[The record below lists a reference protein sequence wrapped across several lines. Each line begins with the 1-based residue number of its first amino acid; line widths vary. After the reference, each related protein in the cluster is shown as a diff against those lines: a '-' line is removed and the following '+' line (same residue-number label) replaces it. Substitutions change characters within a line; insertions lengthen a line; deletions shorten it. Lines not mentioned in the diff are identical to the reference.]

1 MDLSSRQG
9 PIIQSK
15 YSIIMNKQTEQ
26 YFFDLLSSKLS
37 CDATESQLA
46 EISTMLKINPSLQ
59 FLYDQMIEPV
69 YCEKNAA
76 SKADQAY
83 ASHYVKMQLA
93 GMFDSA
99 NDQNFE
105 PEVEKPT
112 GFTKRKLAFIGI
124 AAGIFTIFFINY
136 SLRLDKS
143 VIKQTNNAFVNEVV
157 TKRGSKSSIKL
168 PDGTIVRLNTDS
180 RLTYL
185 NFTAGKNREVT
196 LIGEAYFDV
205 AHDSSRPFIIHTGKI
220 NIKVLG
226 TSFNVRNYP
235 QDKELETSLIKGKI
249 EVSLESRPEDII
261 TLKPT
266 EKLIIAKEQDELATA
281 TKVKSSIDNKVVLTS
296 ITYLR
301 HDSLVAETS
310 WLNDKMVFVNQPLD
324 KIAIELERKYAITIS
339 FKDEKVKKYR
349 YTGVF
354 ENVSLEKVFQLIKYS
369 KNINYKIDDKNIVI
383 E

>member
-1 MDLSSRQG
+1 
-9 PIIQSK
+9 
-15 YSIIMNKQTEQ
+15 MNKQTEQ
-26 YFFDLLSSKLS
+26 YFFDLLSLKLS
-37 CDATESQLA
+37 GDATESQLA
-46 EISTMLKINPSLQ
+46 EISTMLKVNPSLQ

-69 YCEKNAA
+69 YCEKEAA

-83 ASHYVKMQLA
+83 ATHYVKMQLA

-99 NDQNFE
+99 NNQNIE
-105 PEVEKPT
+105 PELEKPT
-112 GFTKRKLAFIGI
+112 GFSKRKLAFIGI

-143 VIKQTNNAFVNEVV
+143 VTKQTNNAFVNEVV

-324 KIAIELERKYAITIS
+324 KIAIELERKYAITVS

>member
-1 MDLSSRQG
+1 
-9 PIIQSK
+9 
-15 YSIIMNKQTEQ
+15 MNKQKEQ
-26 YFFDLLSSKLS
+26 YFFDLMSLKLS
-37 CDATESQLA
+37 GDATESQLA
-46 EISTMLKINPSLQ
+46 EISVMLKVNPSLQ

-69 YCEKNAA
+69 YCEKEAA

-83 ASHYVKMQLA
+83 ATHYVKMQLA
-93 GMFDSA
+93 GKFEA
-99 NDQNFE
+99 INDNFFE
-105 PEVEKPT
+105 SDLQQSPSFSKMK
-112 GFTKRKLAFIGI
+112 FALIGI
-124 AAGIFTIFFINY
+124 AACVFTIFFIDY

-143 VIKQTNNAFVNEVV
+143 VIKQSNNTFVNEIV

-168 PDGTIVRLNTDS
+168 PDGTMVRLNSDS

-185 NFTAGKNREVT
+185 NFTAGKTREVT
-196 LIGEAYFDV
+196 LIGEAFFDV
-205 AHDSSRPFIIHTGKI
+205 ASDSSRPFIIHTGKI

-249 EVSLESRPEDII
+249 EVSLKSRPEDII
-261 TLKPT
+261 ILRPT
-266 EKLIIAKEQDELATA
+266 EKLIIAKEQDELNAA
-281 TKVKSSIDNKVVLTS
+281 TKVRSSNDNKVILTS

-301 HDSLVAETS
+301 NDSLVAETS

-324 KIAIELERKYAITIS
+324 KIAIELERKYAINIF

>member
-1 MDLSSRQG
+1 
-9 PIIQSK
+9 
-15 YSIIMNKQTEQ
+15 MNKQTEQ
-26 YFFDLLSSKLS
+26 YFFALLSLKLS
-37 CDATESQLA
+37 GDATESQLA
-46 EISTMLKINPSLQ
+46 EISTILTANPSLQ
-59 FLYDQMIEPV
+59 YLYDQMIEPV
-69 YCEKNAA
+69 YCDKEAA

-83 ASHYVKMQLA
+83 ATHFVKMQLA
-93 GMFDSA
+93 GMFESS
-99 NDQNFE
+99 NDNIFE
-105 PEVEKPT
+105 PQVAKSSS
-112 GFTKRKLAFIGI
+112 FSKRKLALISI
-124 AAGIFTIFFINY
+124 AACVFTAFFINY

-143 VIKQTNNAFVNEVV
+143 VIKQNDNSFVNEVV

-185 NFTAGKNREVT
+185 TFAAGKTREVT
-196 LIGEAYFDV
+196 LVGEAYFDV

-249 EVSLESRPEDII
+249 EVSLKSRPEDII
-261 TLKPT
+261 ILKPT
-266 EKLIIAKEQDELATA
+266 EKLIIAKEQDELHTQA
-281 TKVKSSIDNKVVLTS
+281 KVTNSNDNKVVLTT

-310 WLNDKMVFVNQPLD
+310 WLNDKLVFVNQPLE
-324 KIAIELERKYAITIS
+324 KIAIELERKYAINIT
-339 FKDEKVKKYR
+339 FKEEKVKHYR

>member
-1 MDLSSRQG
+1 
-9 PIIQSK
+9 
-15 YSIIMNKQTEQ
+15 MNKQTEQ
-26 YFFDLLSSKLS
+26 YFFDLLSLKLS
-37 CDATESQLA
+37 GDATESQLA
-46 EISTMLKINPSLQ
+46 EISTMLKVNPSLQ

-69 YCEKNAA
+69 YCEKEAA

-83 ASHYVKMQLA
+83 ATHYVKMQLA

-99 NDQNFE
+99 NNQNLE
-105 PEVEKPT
+105 PELEKPT
-112 GFTKRKLAFIGI
+112 GFSKRKLAFIGI

-143 VIKQTNNAFVNEVV
+143 VTKQTNNAFVNEVV

-301 HDSLVAETS
+301 YDSLVAETS

-324 KIAIELERKYAITIS
+324 KIAIELERKYAITVS

>member
-1 MDLSSRQG
+1 
-9 PIIQSK
+9 
-15 YSIIMNKQTEQ
+15 MNKQTEQ
-26 YFFDLLSSKLS
+26 YFFDLLSLKLS
-37 CDATESQLA
+37 GDATESQLA
-46 EISTMLKINPSLQ
+46 EISTMLKANPSLQ

-69 YCEKNAA
+69 YCEKEAA

-83 ASHYVKMQLA
+83 ATHYVKMQLA

-99 NDQNFE
+99 NDQNLE
-105 PEVEKPT
+105 PELEKPT
-112 GFTKRKLAFIGI
+112 GFSKRKLAFIGI

-143 VIKQTNNAFVNEVV
+143 VTKQTNNAFVNEVV

-324 KIAIELERKYAITIS
+324 KIAIELERKYAITVS

>member
-1 MDLSSRQG
+1 
-9 PIIQSK
+9 
-15 YSIIMNKQTEQ
+15 MNKQTEQ
-26 YFFDLLSSKLS
+26 YFFDLLSLKLS
-37 CDATESQLA
+37 GDATESQLA

-69 YCEKNAA
+69 YCEKEAA

-83 ASHYVKMQLA
+83 ATHYVKMQLA

-99 NDQNFE
+99 NNQNLE
-105 PEVEKPT
+105 PELEKPT
-112 GFTKRKLAFIGI
+112 GFSKRKLAFIGI

-143 VIKQTNNAFVNEVV
+143 VTKQTNNAFVNEVV

-324 KIAIELERKYAITIS
+324 KIAIELERKYAITVS

>member
-1 MDLSSRQG
+1 
-9 PIIQSK
+9 
-15 YSIIMNKQTEQ
+15 MNKQTEQ
-26 YFFDLLSSKLS
+26 YFFDLLSLKLS
-37 CDATESQLA
+37 VDATESQLA
-46 EISTMLKINPSLQ
+46 EISTMLKVNPSLQ

-69 YCEKNAA
+69 YCEKEAA

-83 ASHYVKMQLA
+83 ATHYVKMQLA

-99 NDQNFE
+99 NNQNLE
-105 PEVEKPT
+105 PELEKPT
-112 GFTKRKLAFIGI
+112 GFSKRKLAFIGI

-143 VIKQTNNAFVNEVV
+143 VTKQTNNAFVNEVV

-324 KIAIELERKYAITIS
+324 KIAIELERKYAITVS

>member
-1 MDLSSRQG
+1 MH
-9 PIIQSK
+9 
-15 YSIIMNKQTEQ
+15 KQTEQ
-26 YFFDLLSSKLS
+26 YFFDLLSLKLS
-37 CDATESQLA
+37 GDATESQLA
-46 EISTMLKINPSLQ
+46 EISTILQANPSLQ

-69 YCEKNAA
+69 YCEKEAA
-76 SKADQAY
+76 SMADQAY

-99 NDQNFE
+99 NDNTIE
-105 PEVEKPT
+105 PSVERT
-112 GFTKRKLAFIGI
+112 SNFTKRKLAFIAI
-124 AAGIFTIFFINY
+124 AAGVFTIFFINY

-143 VIKQTNNAFVNEVV
+143 VTKQNGNSFVNEIV

-168 PDGTIVRLNTDS
+168 PDGTTVRLNTDS
-180 RLTYL
+180 RLTYIS
-185 NFTAGKNREVT
+185 FAAGKTREVT
-196 LIGEAYFDV
+196 LVGEAYFDV
-205 AHDSSRPFIIHTGKI
+205 AHDSSRPFIIHTGKV

-261 TLKPT
+261 ILKPT
-266 EKLIIAKEQDELATA
+266 EKLIIAKEEDELSVA
-281 TKVKSSIDNKVVLTS
+281 TKVSNSSDNKVVLTS
-296 ITYLR
+296 ITYMR
-301 HDSLVAETS
+301 QDSLVAETS
-310 WLNDKMVFVNQPLD
+310 WLNDKLVFVNQPLE
-324 KIAIELERKYAITIS
+324 KIALELERKYAINIT

-354 ENVSLEKVFQLIKYS
+354 ENVSLEKVFELIKYS
-369 KNINYKIDDKNIVI
+369 KNFNYKINDKNIVI

>member
-1 MDLSSRQG
+1 
-9 PIIQSK
+9 
-15 YSIIMNKQTEQ
+15 MNKQTEL
-26 YFFDLLSSKLS
+26 YFFDLLSLKLS
-37 CDATESQLA
+37 GDATESQLA
-46 EISTMLKINPSLQ
+46 EISNMLKINPSLQ
-59 FLYDQMIEPV
+59 FLYDQMIEPI
-69 YCEKNAA
+69 YCEKEAA

-83 ASHYVKMQLA
+83 ATHYVKMQLA

-99 NDQNFE
+99 NNQNLE
-105 PEVEKPT
+105 PELEKPT
-112 GFTKRKLAFIGI
+112 GFSKRKLAFIGI

-143 VIKQTNNAFVNEVV
+143 VTKQTNNAFVNEVV

-266 EKLIIAKEQDELATA
+266 EKLIIAKEQDELASA

-339 FKDEKVKKYR
+339 FKDEKVKKFR

>member
-1 MDLSSRQG
+1 
-9 PIIQSK
+9 
-15 YSIIMNKQTEQ
+15 MNKQTEQ
-26 YFFDLLSSKLS
+26 YFFDLLSLKLS
-37 CDATESQLA
+37 GDATESQLA
-46 EISTMLKINPSLQ
+46 EISTMLKVNPSLQ

-69 YCEKNAA
+69 YCEKEAA

-83 ASHYVKMQLA
+83 ATHYVKMQLA

-99 NDQNFE
+99 NNQNLE
-105 PEVEKPT
+105 PELEKPT
-112 GFTKRKLAFIGI
+112 GFSKRKLAFIGI

-143 VIKQTNNAFVNEVV
+143 VTKQTNNAFVNEVV

-168 PDGTIVRLNTDS
+168 ADGTIVRLNTDS

-205 AHDSSRPFIIHTGKI
+205 AHDSSRPFIIHTGKN

-324 KIAIELERKYAITIS
+324 KIAIELERKYAITVS

>member
-1 MDLSSRQG
+1 
-9 PIIQSK
+9 
-15 YSIIMNKQTEQ
+15 MNKQTEQ
-26 YFFDLLSSKLS
+26 YFFDLMSLKLS
-37 CDATESQLA
+37 GDATESQLA
-46 EISTMLKINPSLQ
+46 EISVMLKINPSLQ
-59 FLYDQMIEPV
+59 FLYDQLIEPV
-69 YCEKNAA
+69 YCEKEAA

-83 ASHYVKMQLA
+83 ATHYVKMQLA
-93 GMFDSA
+93 GKFESI
-99 NDQNFE
+99 NDNTFE
-105 PEVEKPT
+105 PEVEKSPS
-112 GFTKRKLAFIGI
+112 FSKRKFALIGI
-124 AAGIFTIFFINY
+124 AACVFTIFFIDY

-143 VIKQTNNAFVNEVV
+143 VIKQSNNTFVNEIV

-168 PDGTIVRLNTDS
+168 PDGTMVRLNSDS

-185 NFTAGKNREVT
+185 NFTAGKTREVT
-196 LIGEAYFDV
+196 LIGEAFFDV
-205 AHDSSRPFIIHTGKI
+205 ASDSSRPFIIHTGKI

-249 EVSLESRPEDII
+249 EVSLKSRPEDII
-261 TLKPT
+261 ILRPT
-266 EKLIIAKEQDELATA
+266 EKLIIAKEQDELNAA
-281 TKVKSSIDNKVVLTS
+281 TKVRNSNDNKVILTS

-301 HDSLVAETS
+301 NDSLVAETS

-324 KIAIELERKYAITIS
+324 KIAIELERKYAINIY

-369 KNINYKIDDKNIVI
+369 KNINYKINDKNIVI

>member
-1 MDLSSRQG
+1 
-9 PIIQSK
+9 
-15 YSIIMNKQTEQ
+15 MNKQTEQ
-26 YFFDLLSSKLS
+26 YFFDLIGLKLS
-37 CDATESQLA
+37 GDATESQLA
-46 EISTMLKINPSLQ
+46 EISIMLKANPSLQ

-69 YCEKNAA
+69 YCDKEAA
-76 SKADQAY
+76 SRADQSY
-83 ASHYVKMQLA
+83 ASHYVKMQLS
-93 GMFDSA
+93 GKFESI
-99 NDQNFE
+99 NDNIFE
-105 PEVEKPT
+105 PEVEKSPS
-112 GFTKRKLAFIGI
+112 FSKRKFALIGI
-124 AAGIFTIFFINY
+124 AACVFTVFFINY
-136 SLRLDKS
+136 SLLLDKS
-143 VIKQTNNAFVNEVV
+143 VIKQNNNAFVNEIV

-185 NFTAGKNREVT
+185 NFAAGNTREVT
-196 LIGEAYFDV
+196 LVGEAYFDV

-235 QDKELETSLIKGKI
+235 QDKESETSLIKGKI
-249 EVSLESRPEDII
+249 EVSLKSRPEDII
-261 TLKPT
+261 ILKPT
-266 EKLIIAKEQDELATA
+266 EKLIIAKEQDELSAA
-281 TKVKSSIDNKVVLTS
+281 TKVKSGNDNKVVLTS

-310 WLNDKMVFVNQPLD
+310 WLNDKLVFVNQPLE
-324 KIAIELERKYAITIS
+324 KIAIELERKYAISIT
-339 FKDEKVKKYR
+339 FKEEKVKKYR

>member
-1 MDLSSRQG
+1 
-9 PIIQSK
+9 
-15 YSIIMNKQTEQ
+15 MNKQTEQ
-26 YFFDLLSSKLS
+26 YFFDLLSLKLS
-37 CDATESQLA
+37 GDATESQLA
-46 EISTMLKINPSLQ
+46 EISTMLKVNPSLQ

-69 YCEKNAA
+69 YCEKEAA

-83 ASHYVKMQLA
+83 ATHYVKMQLA

-99 NDQNFE
+99 NNQNLE
-105 PEVEKPT
+105 PELEKPT
-112 GFTKRKLAFIGI
+112 GFSKRKLAFIGI

-143 VIKQTNNAFVNEVV
+143 VTKQTNNAFVNEVV

-235 QDKELETSLIKGKI
+235 QDKELETSLINGKI
-249 EVSLESRPEDII
+249 EVSLKSRPDDII
-261 TLKPT
+261 ILKPT
-266 EKLIIAKEQDELATA
+266 EKLIIAKEQDELAAA
-281 TKVKSSIDNKVVLTS
+281 TKVTNTTDNKVVLTS

-310 WLNDKMVFVNQPLD
+310 WLNDKMVFVNQPLE
-324 KIAIELERKYAITIS
+324 KIAVELERKYAINIT

>member
-1 MDLSSRQG
+1 
-9 PIIQSK
+9 
-15 YSIIMNKQTEQ
+15 MNKQTEQ
-26 YFFDLLSSKLS
+26 YFFDLLSLKLS
-37 CDATESQLA
+37 GDATESQLA
-46 EISTMLKINPSLQ
+46 EISTMLKANPSLQ

-69 YCEKNAA
+69 YCEKEAA

-83 ASHYVKMQLA
+83 ATHYVKMQLA

-99 NDQNFE
+99 NNQNLE
-105 PEVEKPT
+105 PELEKPT
-112 GFTKRKLAFIGI
+112 GFSKRKLAFIGI

-143 VIKQTNNAFVNEVV
+143 VTKQTNNAFVNEVV

-266 EKLIIAKEQDELATA
+266 EKLIIAKEQDELASA

>member
-1 MDLSSRQG
+1 
-9 PIIQSK
+9 
-15 YSIIMNKQTEQ
+15 
-26 YFFDLLSSKLS
+26 
-37 CDATESQLA
+37 
-46 EISTMLKINPSLQ
+46 
-59 FLYDQMIEPV
+59 
-69 YCEKNAA
+69 
-76 SKADQAY
+76 
-83 ASHYVKMQLA
+83 
-93 GMFDSA
+93 
-99 NDQNFE
+99 
-105 PEVEKPT
+105 
-112 GFTKRKLAFIGI
+112 
-124 AAGIFTIFFINY
+124 
-136 SLRLDKS
+136 LDKS
-143 VIKQTNNAFVNEVV
+143 VTKQSNSGFVNEVV

-249 EVSLESRPEDII
+249 EVSLDSRPEDII
-261 TLKPT
+261 ILKPT
-266 EKLIIAKEQDELATA
+266 EKLIIAKEQDELSAA
-281 TKVKSSIDNKVVLTS
+281 TKVTNSIDNKVVLTS

-310 WLNDKMVFVNQPLD
+310 WLNDKLVFVNQPLD
-324 KIAIELERKYAITIS
+324 KIAMELERKYAITIN

>member
-1 MDLSSRQG
+1 MH
-9 PIIQSK
+9 
-15 YSIIMNKQTEQ
+15 KQTEQ
-26 YFFDLLSSKLS
+26 YFFDLLSLKLS
-37 CDATESQLA
+37 GDATESQLA
-46 EISTMLKINPSLQ
+46 EISAILQANPSLQ

-69 YCEKNAA
+69 YCEKEAA
-76 SKADQAY
+76 SMADQAY

-99 NDQNFE
+99 NYNSID
-105 PEVEKPT
+105 PSVERTPN
-112 GFTKRKLAFIGI
+112 FTKRKLAFIAI
-124 AAGIFTIFFINY
+124 AAGVFTIFFINY

-143 VIKQTNNAFVNEVV
+143 VTKQNGNSFVNEIV

-168 PDGTIVRLNTDS
+168 PDGTTVRLNTDS
-180 RLTYL
+180 RLTYIS
-185 NFTAGKNREVT
+185 FAAGKTREVT
-196 LIGEAYFDV
+196 LVGEAYFDV
-205 AHDSSRPFIIHTGKI
+205 AHDSSRPFIIHTGKV

-261 TLKPT
+261 ILKPT
-266 EKLIIAKEQDELATA
+266 EKLIIAKEEDELSAA
-281 TKVKSSIDNKVVLTS
+281 TKVSNSSDNKVVLTS
-296 ITYLR
+296 ITYMR
-301 HDSLVAETS
+301 QDSLVAETS
-310 WLNDKMVFVNQPLD
+310 WLNDKLVFVNQPLE
-324 KIAIELERKYAITIS
+324 KIALELERKYAINIT

-354 ENVSLEKVFQLIKYS
+354 ENVSLEKVFELIKYS
-369 KNINYKIDDKNIVI
+369 KNFNYKINDKNIVI

>member
-1 MDLSSRQG
+1 
-9 PIIQSK
+9 
-15 YSIIMNKQTEQ
+15 MNKQTEQ
-26 YFFDLLSSKLS
+26 YFFDLLSLKLS
-37 CDATESQLA
+37 GDATESQLA
-46 EISTMLKINPSLQ
+46 EISTMLKANPSLQ

-69 YCEKNAA
+69 YCEKDAA

-83 ASHYVKMQLA
+83 ATHYVKMQLA

-99 NDQNFE
+99 NNQNLE
-105 PEVEKPT
+105 PELEKPT
-112 GFTKRKLAFIGI
+112 GFSKRKLAFIGI

-143 VIKQTNNAFVNEVV
+143 VTKQTNNAFVNEVV

-324 KIAIELERKYAITIS
+324 KIAIELERKYAITVS

>member
-1 MDLSSRQG
+1 
-9 PIIQSK
+9 
-15 YSIIMNKQTEQ
+15 MNKQTEQ
-26 YFFDLLSSKLS
+26 YFFDLLSLKLS
-37 CDATESQLA
+37 GDATESQLA
-46 EISTMLKINPSLQ
+46 EISTMLKVNPSLQ

-69 YCEKNAA
+69 YCEKEAA

-83 ASHYVKMQLA
+83 ATHYVKMQLA

-99 NDQNFE
+99 NNQNLE
-105 PEVEKPT
+105 PELEKPT
-112 GFTKRKLAFIGI
+112 GFSKRKLAFIGI

-143 VIKQTNNAFVNEVV
+143 VTKQTNNAFVNEVV

-324 KIAIELERKYAITIS
+324 KIAIELESKYAITVS

>member
-1 MDLSSRQG
+1 
-9 PIIQSK
+9 
-15 YSIIMNKQTEQ
+15 MNKQTEQ
-26 YFFDLLSSKLS
+26 YFFDLLSLKLS
-37 CDATESQLA
+37 GDATESQLA
-46 EISTMLKINPSLQ
+46 EISTMLKVNPSLQ

-69 YCEKNAA
+69 YCEKEAA

-83 ASHYVKMQLA
+83 ATHYVKMQLA

-99 NDQNFE
+99 NNQNLE
-105 PEVEKPT
+105 PELEKPT
-112 GFTKRKLAFIGI
+112 GFSKRKLAFIGI

-143 VIKQTNNAFVNEVV
+143 VTKQTNNAFVNEVV

-249 EVSLESRPEDII
+249 EVSLDSRPEDII

-266 EKLIIAKEQDELATA
+266 EKLIIAKEQDELSAA
-281 TKVKSSIDNKVVLTS
+281 TKVTNSIDNKVVLTS

-310 WLNDKMVFVNQPLD
+310 WLNDKLVFVNQPLD
-324 KIAIELERKYAITIS
+324 KIAIELERKYAITVS